1 MNAKK
6 VRSDATASTRGTIY
20 HLCVAV
26 KKCYELRQGQKLLIE
41 ELGDI
46 TIENEQQVEV
56 KHYADSLTDGHH
68 NFWNTLKNWLDDRF
82 DHTPYSS
89 LILHTTQEFGAEATI
104 SVWNDLE
111 SDKRLNILSS
121 INKEA
126 EVKYNKEKSVDP
138 KKELGAV
145 LKLQRFILEPSRRS
159 KLKDL
164 IGKVWI
170 EVRAKKFPDIYE
182 ELKKDRV
189 RGTLSGKKD
198 DYLNALIGFVCRGD
212 KKAGE
217 RWEITYEAFE
227 AELGS
232 LNARYNNE
240 TRIFP
245 RNHFS
250 SQESVDSSMTYDYL
264 FVRKIKD
271 INYDEVV
278 CDAIHDHEA
287 TISTIHQE
295 FSEYAVD
302 PLSVKEYAIDIE
314 KRFKADYRKACRGC
328 SDELTA
334 SQNLYDETVAKP
346 ASPLPGFGDT
356 PDGFRNG
363 LLHQRMDDPNIDLQ
377 WKVRKQ

>member
-1 MNAKK
+1 M
-6 VRSDATASTRGTIY
+6 
-20 HLCVAV
+20 
-26 KKCYELRQGQKLLIE
+26 
-41 ELGDI
+41 
-46 TIENEQQVEV
+46 
-56 KHYADSLTDGHH
+56 
-68 NFWNTLKNWLDDRF
+68 
-82 DHTPYSS
+82 
-89 LILHTTQEFGAEATI
+89 
-104 SVWNDLE
+104 
-111 SDKRLNILSS
+111 
-121 INKEA
+121 
-126 EVKYNKEKSVDP
+126 
-138 KKELGAV
+138 
-145 LKLQRFILEPSRRS
+145 
-159 KLKDL
+159 
-164 IGKVWI
+164 WI
-170 EVRAKKFPDIYE
+170 EARAKKLPDIYE
-182 ELKKDRV
+182 ELKQDRV

-198 DYLNALIGFVCRGD
+198 DYLNALIGFVCLGD

-227 AELGS
+227 AEFGS

-245 RNHFS
+245 RKHFC
-250 SQESVDSSMTYDYL
+250 SQESLDSSMTCDYL

-302 PLSVKEYAIDIE
+302 PLSVKEYASDIE

-328 SDELTA
+328 LDEMAA
-334 SQNLYDETVAKP
+334 SQNLYDETVATP

-363 LLHQRMDDPNIDLQ
+363 LLHQRMDDPDANLQ